1 MEAGSLAKAFEKIQR
16 KIEAHVELLT
26 ELDQRSGDGDLGI
39 SMREGFRAVSTVME
53 ISEESNL
60 GKLLIKSGNAFN
72 EAAPSSLGTILSFGF
87 MGMAKTLK
95 GVEEASNEQVAEA
108 LRQGISMIMEKA
120 GSRPGERTILDAIC
134 PAVEKFS
141 ESVDEGM
148 DIKEALKR
156 AKEAA
161 NEGAEA
167 TKDMLPVHGRAAYYG
182 EKNLGYP
189 DGGAVVGKLIFEALC
204 EIKDA

>member
-16 KIEAHVELLT
+16 KIEEHVELLT

-87 MGMAKTLK
+87 M
-95 GVEEASNEQVAEA
+95 
-108 LRQGISMIMEKA
+108 
-120 GSRPGERTILDAIC
+120 
-134 PAVEKFS
+134 
-141 ESVDEGM
+141 
-148 DIKEALKR
+148 
-156 AKEAA
+156 
-161 NEGAEA
+161 
-167 TKDMLPVHGRAAYYG
+167 
-182 EKNLGYP
+182 
-189 DGGAVVGKLIFEALC
+189 
-204 EIKDA
+204 